1 MVVEAAGVVPRAPTE
16 GRRSKPRRAD
26 DSTNERERVS
36 GGWEKPFDSLPE
48 VARSGRSPWRGL
60 MSESNGARTARR
72 LARSP
77 VPLENFVFAR
87 VAAGNLGPVRAF
99 QLRPK
104 DLSRNGLE
112 PSGSFQ
118 GRHVTANQRFF
129 FASGPSLELPLA
141 RNGSAPRPKRL
152 NISEPNRPSI
162 DRVRTFGATLV
173 VPHDPAREVI
183 GMTDVKRVVDA
194 PEDIQVVHLASV
206 DGVGC
211 EDLAGTPDCAQRI
224 GLRPRSGHSP

>member
-1 MVVEAAGVVPRAPTE
+1 
-16 GRRSKPRRAD
+16 
-26 DSTNERERVS
+26 
-36 GGWEKPFDSLPE
+36 
-48 VARSGRSPWRGL
+48 

-77 VPLENFVFAR
+77 VPLEKLGVRSRSGRELGASSGLP
-87 VAAGNLGPVRAF
+87 VAPD
-99 QLRPK
+99 K

-118 GRHVTANQRFF
+118 VRHVTANLRFF

-173 VPHDPAREVI
+173 VPHERAREVI

-224 GLRPRSGHSP
+224 GLRPRSGHSTRRAMTRPAMSESNGLWKPFDSLPAVARSGHSP